1 MFAFAHAKPVDE
13 ANGPISL
20 RVQSV
25 CHDTPPWL
33 ISYSLGHKMKIRLAE
48 KSEAEAISR
57 FVAELA
63 VTHIGSTLQVEG
75 LENLLRSMDVDSTIT
90 RMTDGFPHWVA
101 LEGGAIVGIAVVK
114 PPSHIYH
121 LFVRSDR
128 QRSGIGRRL
137 MNEALWFISDR
148 CGRAT
153 VTVNSS
159 LNAVDAYR
167 RFGFRN
173 AGDEVLDGAG
183 VRFQPMSRDLPSR
196 SF

>member
-1 MFAFAHAKPVDE
+1 
-13 ANGPISL
+13 
-20 RVQSV
+20 
-25 CHDTPPWL
+25 
-33 ISYSLGHKMKIRLAE
+33 MKIRLAE

-57 FVAELA
+57 FVSELTA
-63 VTHIGSTLQVEG
+63 THIGPTLPVEG
-75 LENLLRSMDVDSTIT
+75 LEHLLKGMDVESTIT
-90 RMTDGFPHWVA
+90 RMTDGFVYWVA
-101 LEGGAIVGIAVVK
+101 LEGGAIVGVAAVK
-114 PPSHIYH
+114 LPSHIYH

-167 RFGFRN
+167 KFGFRN
-173 AGDEVLDGAG
+173 AGDEVVDGAG

-196 SF
+196 GS

>member
-1 MFAFAHAKPVDE
+1 
-13 ANGPISL
+13 
-20 RVQSV
+20 
-25 CHDTPPWL
+25 
-33 ISYSLGHKMKIRLAE
+33 MKIRLAE

-57 FVAELA
+57 FVSELTE
-63 VTHIGSTLQVEG
+63 THIGSTLQIGG
-75 LENLLRSMDVDSTIT
+75 LDNLLKSMDVDSTIA

-101 LEGGAIVGIAVVK
+101 LEDGAIVGIAVVK

-128 QRSGIGRRL
+128 QRTGIGRRL

-148 CGRAT
+148 YGRAT

-167 RFGFRN
+167 RFGFQD
-173 AGDEVLDGAG
+173 AGDELLDGAG
-183 VRFQPMSRDLPSR
+183 VRFQPMSLDLPTRAS
-196 SF
+196 

>member
-1 MFAFAHAKPVDE
+1 MPIQTDRFALCRNQAERTDNLASP
-13 ANGPISL
+13 PIFCL
-20 RVQSV
+20 QLFI
-25 CHDTPPWL
+25 PKAA
-33 ISYSLGHKMKIRLAE
+33 KMKIRPAE

-57 FVAELA
+57 FVSELT
-63 VTHIGSTLQVEG
+63 VTHIGPTLQVGG
-75 LENLLRSMDVDSTIT
+75 LEHLLRSMDVRSTVA
-90 RMTDGFPHWVA
+90 RMTDGFPYWVA
-101 LEGGAIVGIAVVK
+101 LESGAVVGVAAVR

-128 QRSGIGRRL
+128 QRSGIGRQL
-137 MNEALWFISDR
+137 MNEALRFISDR

-173 AGDEVLDGAG
+173 VGDEVFDDSG
-183 VRFQPMSRDLPSR
+183 VCFQPMSRDLPS
-196 SF
+196 SAS

>member
-1 MFAFAHAKPVDE
+1 METRF
-13 ANGPISL
+13 
-20 RVQSV
+20 
-25 CHDTPPWL
+25 
-33 ISYSLGHKMKIRLAE
+33 AE

-57 FVAELA
+57 FVSELT

-75 LENLLRSMDVDSTIT
+75 LEHLLRSMDVDSTLT

-101 LEGGAIVGIAVVK
+101 LEGDAIVGIAVVK

-137 MNEALWFISDR
+137 INEALGFISDR
-148 CGRAT
+148 SGKAT

-167 RFGFRN
+167 RFGFQSV
-173 AGDEVLDGAG
+173 GDEVVDGAG

-196 SF
+196 GS